1 MKNINGDWKT
11 KRKDRNMS
19 KKRSLFDMIFGKRK
33 PKKQVSLKPYFA
45 LLNGYNPI
53 YVSKDEG
60 IYELGLARRCIDA
73 LATEY
78 SKATPSI
85 VSRTDKPYAR
95 ISYILQKKPNP
106 FMTPMQFMYRLS
118 TIYLVENNA
127 YIVPIEDDYGKI
139 IGLYPIL
146 PSMTEL
152 KEDDNGT
159 LYVVYSFFDGN
170 QKAIEYSRIGH
181 LRRMQYKH
189 DFFGT
194 ENSAFRNTAD
204 LVRAQEKGSADAIK
218 SGSTIRYMGKLNQQI
233 IDDEDFKEQ
242 QQSVARLNLNG
253 NDTGLF
259 IYDSR
264 WEEMKQVTS
273 TPVLL
278 DAEQKKAIDNSVY
291 TYFGV
296 NEDFLQNKYSE
307 DVWNAIYESNI
318 EPFLIQCGEILTG
331 MFFSEYQMLEGNEI
345 MLSSD
350 RLQYA
355 SNQTKIQVAKEF
367 FDRGLMTTNQA
378 LSILNLPPVKDG
390 DKRYIRSEY
399 INIEDVGGRKGVEE
413 VDEVTGTDNGNSANS
428 DTERESV

>member
-1 MKNINGDWKT
+1 MT
-11 KRKDRNMS
+11 K
-19 KKRSLFDMIFGKRK
+19 KKRSLFDIIFGRK
-33 PKKQVSLKPYFA
+33 PKKKVNLKPYFA

-53 YVSKDEG
+53 YVSSDEG
-60 IYELGLARRCIDA
+60 IYELGLARTCIHS

-78 SKATPSI
+78 AKATPSVI
-85 VSRTDKPYAR
+85 SRTNKPNAR
-95 ISYILQKKPNP
+95 INYILNKKPNP
-106 FMTPMQFMYRLS
+106 FMTPSQFLYRLS

-127 YIVPIEDDYGKI
+127 YIVPIEDDYGRI

-152 KEDDNGT
+152 KEDTNGT
-159 LYVVYSFFDGN
+159 VYVLYSFYDGN
-170 QKAIEYSRIGH
+170 QKAIEYSRVGH
-181 LRRMQYKH
+181 LRRMQYKN
-189 DFFGT
+189 DFFGAS
-194 ENSAFRNTAD
+194 NSAFKNTAD
-204 LVRAQEKGSADAIK
+204 LVRAQEKGSAEAIK
-218 SGSTIRYMGKLNQQI
+218 SGSNIRYMGKLNQQI

-242 QQSVARLNLNG
+242 QRSVSALNLND
-253 NDTGLF
+253 NETGLF

-291 TYFGV
+291 TYWGV

-318 EPFLIQCGEILTG
+318 EPFLIQCGEVLTA
-331 MFFSEYQMLEGNEI
+331 MFFSDEQMSEGKGI
-345 MLSSD
+345 MLTSD

-378 LSILNLPPVKDG
+378 LAILNLPPVKDG
-390 DKRYIRSEY
+390 DKRFIRSEY
-399 INIEDVGGRKGVEE
+399 INIEDVGGRKE
-413 VDEVTGTDNGNSANS
+413 VDSDEGTDTDKVDGNPT
-428 DTERESV
+428 DTSQEREPI

>member
-1 MKNINGDWKT
+1 
-11 KRKDRNMS
+11 MS
-19 KKRSLFDMIFGKRK
+19 KRRSLFEFIFGRK
-33 PKKQVSLKPYFA
+33 PKKQVNLKPYFA
-45 LLNGYNPI
+45 LFSGYNPI
-53 YVSKDEG
+53 YTSQDEG
-60 IYELGLARRCIDA
+60 IYELSLARSCIHS

-78 SKATPSI
+78 AKATPS
-85 VSRTDKPYAR
+85 VVTKTDKPNAR
-95 ISYILQKKPNP
+95 INYILTKKPNP

-118 TIYLVENNA
+118 TIYLIENNA
-127 YIVPIEDDYGKI
+127 FIVPIEDDFGKI

-146 PSMTEL
+146 PSMAEL
-152 KEDDNGT
+152 KEDTNGT
-159 LYVVYSFFDGN
+159 LYVVYSFWDGTS
-170 QKAIEYSRIGH
+170 KAIEYSKVGH
-181 LRRMQYKH
+181 LKRMQYKH
-189 DFFGT
+189 DFFG
-194 ENSAFRNTAD
+194 EDNRAFRALAD
-204 LVRAQEKGSADAIK
+204 LERAQEKGSAEAIK
-218 SGSTIRYMGKLNQQI
+218 NGSNIRFMGKLNQQI

-242 QQSVARLNLNG
+242 QQSVARLNLND
-253 NDTGLF
+253 NETGLF

-264 WEEMKQVTS
+264 WEKMDQVTS

-291 TYFGV
+291 TYWGV

-318 EPFLIQCGEILTG
+318 EPFLIQCGEVLTG
-331 MFFSEYQMLEGNEI
+331 MFFSEYQMQEGSEI

-399 INIEDVGGRKGVEE
+399 INIEDVGGRKGV
-413 VDEVTGTDNGNSANS
+413 DSGEVTGTDNGNPADTNS
-428 DTERESV
+428 EGKPI